1 MECFGGWGKG
11 EPGETQGGGGAS
23 RVGASM
29 GGEGPGEGK
38 LDGCIM
44 HQGHTSNNNNNNKF
58 LSLIIASNHNYNKLD
73 FTSLVSKVA
82 SIEITPLSPSE
93 TMACN

>member
-1 MECFGGWGKG
+1 
-11 EPGETQGGGGAS
+11 
-23 RVGASM
+23 M